1 MKACLARAQAPCL
14 TRASTQ
20 RFGLRAKLKAE
31 AEARGEKYE
40 EEEEEEEEDDEEDD
54 DDDDEEE
61 EEGASSVALH
71 GGSSSG
77 FPRLSDADSEQVLS
91 LVKALLPPPLL
102 TAVVLALRA
111 GGEQVG

>member
-1 MKACLARAQAPCL
+1 MRRHRGV

-40 EEEEEEEEDDEEDD
+40 EEEEEEDEEEEDEEDD

-111 GGEQVG
+111 GGEPVG